1 MYEALLKDLL
11 RIKLRIAD
19 SAINVL
25 PPECKKEIQSL
36 RNGILKAVHEV
47 TKEYLEDKPKEED
60 KRTVKP
66 ISID

>member
-1 MYEALLKDLL
+1 MYEALIKDLL

-25 PPECKKEIQSL
+25 PPECKKEIQAL
-36 RNGILKAVHEV
+36 RNGVIKAVHEV
-47 TKEYLEDKPKEED
+47 TSEYLDEKPKGD
-60 KRTVKP
+60 KGAVKP